1 LRAGIVARSE
11 VFTLVLKVDIVTG
24 AILVDRRT
32 EAWPGGPACF
42 TGDNRERPP
51 GGAPDT
57 VKPSSPIP

>member
-1 LRAGIVARSE
+1 MRAGIVVRAE

-32 EAWPGGPACF
+32 EAWPGGPACLA
-42 TGDNRERPP
+42 GDNTKRPP

-57 VKPSSPIP
+57 VEPSSPTP